1 MAYRFQ
7 RQEDDGSWR
16 EVFTPRPD
24 RVTLEESEEPEELV
38 ERFDPRTSPPTVVG
52 STVQPSIDFLG
63 WGRHR
68 EVRELGVINWLAD
81 PGHPQNWFGGY
92 GAVRAPAVPRG
103 FVHFVLSG
111 WGFADTAAG
120 GNFLWGLVHERIA
133 GMNNQNLTFF
143 QRGVNTVAGAQFI
156 TLENQGRAIVVPP
169 QYRLVFATEVNVDD
183 FDTITMNYFFLEI
196 PMREYVV

>member
-7 RQEDDGSWR
+7 RQEDDGDWR
-16 EVFTPRPD
+16 EIFSPRPD
-24 RVTLEESEEPEELV
+24 RATVKEDKDPEAHV
-38 ERFDPRTSPPTVVG
+38 EKFDPGTSPPSVVA

-68 EVRELGVINWLAD
+68 DVRELGVINWSAD
-81 PGHPQNWFGGY
+81 PGFPQNWFGGY
-92 GAVRAPAVPRG
+92 GAVRAPPVPRG

-133 GMNNQNLTFF
+133 SMNNQNLTFF
-143 QRGVNTVAGAQFI
+143 QRGVSSVANAQFI
-156 TLENQGRAIVVPP
+156 PLENKGKSLVIPP

-183 FDTITMNYFFLEI
+183 FDTVTMNYFFLEI
-196 PMREYVV
+196 PMREYIT